1 MNEAQV
7 PSLTS
12 PLGDLTSI
20 LGIGSVSPFAFD
32 TGWLIVALCLL
43 AGAMYTS
50 LCRRVL
56 DLVSRKRLL
65 ELAPAEEHEELNRH
79 LDHEEEYLSS
89 LRSFDLLLR
98 LALVLSLAF
107 SRFVAAPDHWF
118 SFSESLLASAQLA
131 AEMLLGFVVFLEIV
145 PWVLARVHTESWVLR
160 TLWTIALLHRIS
172 VPFRFVFSTI
182 VEAGVTVLGGKL
194 DRPSVDA
201 LEEEILSVAEEGGRD
216 GLLASRDIDMIGSII
231 TFGETRVSEV
241 LTPRTEMV
249 CLDVDEDF
257 EVNLRKAIVCGH
269 SRIPVFEDSP
279 DNIIGNLYV
288 KDLLKLRSC
297 GDAQDVDLR
306 RLVRQ
311 PHFVSLN
318 KKIGELLQEFKAK
331 RFHSAIVR
339 DRHGGTAGLITIE
352 DIIEEI
358 VGDIVDEFEPE
369 EAHPVQRL
377 ASGLVEVDAKV
388 HIDELNDELGLQL
401 PEDEAYETVG
411 GFLFSQLGRIPRVG
425 EIFEFETVRFRV
437 TGADDRRISKLTIQ
451 LPGSLKAAREAV
463 ADN

>member
-1 MNEAQV
+1 MNATHVLPLVE
-7 PSLTS
+7 TS
-12 PLGDLTSI
+12 PLPFNPGWFMI
-20 LGIGSVSPFAFD
+20 ALG
-32 TGWLIVALCLL
+32 LL
-43 AGAMYTS
+43 AAAMYTS

-56 DLVSRKRLL
+56 DVFSRKKLF
-65 ELAPAEEHEELNRH
+65 ELAPPVRREELKKQ
-79 LDHEEEYLSS
+79 LDHGEEYLST

-98 LALVLSLAF
+98 LALVLSLAVG
-107 SRFVAAPDHWF
+107 RFVAAPESWGGDGRF
-118 SFSESLLASAQLA
+118 SDSLLASLSLA
-131 AEMLLGFVVFLEIV
+131 LGILVILVVFLEIV
-145 PWVLARVHTESWVLR
+145 PWVLARVRTENWVLR
-160 TLWTIALLHRIS
+160 TLWTVSLLHRIS
-172 VPFRFVFSTI
+172 SPFRFAFSAI

-257 EVNLRKAIVCGH
+257 EVSLRKAIECGH
-269 SRIPVFEDSP
+269 SRIPVYQESQ

-288 KDLLKLRSC
+288 KDLLKHPNC
-297 GDAQDVDLR
+297 GVGTNVDLR

-318 KKIGELLQEFKAK
+318 KKIGELLQEFKAE
-331 RFHSAIVR
+331 RFHMAIVR
-339 DRHGGTAGLITIE
+339 DEHGGTAGLITIE

-358 VGDIVDEFEPE
+358 VGDICDEFEPE
-369 EAHPVQRL
+369 EADPVRRL

-388 HIDELNDELGLQL
+388 HIDELNDELGLSL

-411 GFLFSQLGRIPRVG
+411 GFLFSQMGRIPDVG
-425 EIFEFETVRFRV
+425 ETFEFQTVRFRV
-437 TGADDRRISKLTIQ
+437 TAADDRRISKLTIQ
-451 LPGSLKAAREAV
+451 LPDSLKATREAV
-463 ADN
+463 ADT